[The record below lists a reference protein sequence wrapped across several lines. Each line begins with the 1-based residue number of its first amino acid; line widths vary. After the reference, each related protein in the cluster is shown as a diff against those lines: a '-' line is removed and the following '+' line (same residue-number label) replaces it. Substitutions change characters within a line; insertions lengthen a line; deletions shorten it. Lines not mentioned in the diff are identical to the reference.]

1 MSNTNKNLFLQKK
14 RSSSFRSDKST
25 IKKKKSLKDIVVKG
39 PWSPKE
45 NELLKKWIET
55 VGPKKWTKCALGI
68 PGRSGKQCREHWNNS
83 LNSNILKGNWTV
95 EEDYLLMLFY
105 EKMDKSWKKMIP
117 LFKSRTENSIKNRF
131 FSQLRKI
138 ASKYIK
144 TGKREYSTKFGLSIL
159 LKYYEEGLQESKNLF
174 LKNSNMN
181 ENELDEYINDIEKML
196 KNKPKE
202 EKFIDIKPLRKSKD
216 LDIKD
221 NAIIDIKV
229 SEEEKYDKLN
239 KTNEKNEG
247 SGKINKIKEVKNINI
262 KKELENKN
270 DIIDKDESILSE
282 DAFDLVIKKP
292 KSSKANIQKKIKH
305 SKEIVIEKANNNIN
319 VKEELNKN
327 VYNNDAI
334 NDKNNILNNNNN
346 ANYNIHNTINIH
358 NINYNINNN
367 GFNNI
372 NYNNMNN
379 ITSANT
385 SASNL
390 PNNFNNS
397 NNPKNPTSFQNNNS
411 FNMDLYRIERNNQN
425 SCHYMKKAS
434 DLSEEIVEEPG
445 NYKNQCQVK
454 NSSDVFALLN
464 SHNYSNNY
472 GNLNENNINNNN
484 DFIGINSNGFIDQ
497 NLYWNGLQNFQS
509 GKMSYDDKKFIPTMT
524 PIMDRKFQFP
534 IFRHFESNDYN
545 KGMFHNFPSGTYGF
559 NRMGSITSIKDY
571 NINTENNIC

>member
-14 RSSSFRSDKST
+14 RSSSSRNDKST

-45 NELLKKWIET
+45 DELLKKWIET

-83 LNSNILKGNWTV
+83 LNSSILKGNWTV

-105 EKMDKSWKKMIP
+105 EKMDKSWKKIIP

-144 TGKREYSTKFGLSIL
+144 TGKREYSTKFGLAIL

-181 ENELDEYINDIEKML
+181 EKELVEYINDIEKML

-202 EKFIDIKPLRKSKD
+202 EKYIDINPLRKSKD

-229 SEEEKYDKLN
+229 NEEEKNDKLN
-239 KTNEKNEG
+239 KMTEKNED

-262 KKELENKN
+262 KKELENKSY
-270 DIIDKDESILSE
+270 IIDNNDSILSE
-282 DAFDLVIKKP
+282 NEYDLVIKKP
-292 KSSKANIQKKIKH
+292 KSSKANIQKKIKN
-305 SKEIVIEKANNNIN
+305 SKEIIIEKTNNNI
-319 VKEELNKN
+319 
-327 VYNNDAI
+327 NNDAI
-334 NDKNNILNNNNN
+334 NDMNNIMNNNNN
-346 ANYNIHNTINIH
+346 GNCNIHNTINIH

-372 NYNNMNN
+372 NYNNMSNMASTN
-379 ITSANT
+379 SSAN
-385 SASNL
+385 NL
-390 PNNFNNS
+390 PKNMPNNFNNS
-397 NNPKNPTSFQNNNS
+397 KINNPKNTTTFQNNNS

-425 SCHYMKKAS
+425 SYHYMKKAS

-454 NSSDVFALLN
+454 NPSDVFALLN
-464 SHNYSNNY
+464 AHNFSNNF

-484 DFIGINSNGFIDQ
+484 DYIRINSSGFIDQ
-497 NLYWNGLQNFQS
+497 NLYWNGLPNFQS
-509 GKMSYDDKKFIPTMT
+509 GKISYDDKKFIPTLT

-534 IFRHFESNDYN
+534 IFRHFESNDNN
-545 KGMFHNFPSGTYGF
+545 KGMFYNFPSGTYGF
-559 NRMGSITSIKDY
+559 NRMGSLTSIKDY
-571 NINTENNIC
+571 NINNDNNIC